1 MKIAEAISLVD
12 KLKPNHYDNEI
23 KIQWLSKLDGQIFV
37 ELICL
42 HERDKNMPQIFE
54 AYTENDMDKELLV
67 PFPYAQEMYSNYLMA
82 QIDRA
87 NGEDARY
94 NQSIALYNA
103 AFNRYQAWYRREH
116 KPLSRGR
123 FRF

>member
-1 MKIAEAISLVD
+1 MTAQEAIALVD
-12 KLKPNHYDNEI
+12 DLEPNQYTEQNKLT
-23 KIQWLSKLDGQIFV
+23 WLDRLDGQIFN
-37 ELICL
+37 EIIMT
-42 HERDKNMPQIFE
+42 HEHEKG
-54 AYTENDMDKELLV
+54 AHYTPLSLGEDELLV

-116 KPLSRGR
+116 MPLSRGR